1 MSKIS
6 IKLVIAGRSYPLTI
20 NESEEEAVRKAAED
34 INSNIQQLQ
43 QIYAVKDMQDLLAM
57 TSLQLA
63 TRSQSGANPQKEREI
78 ELKVRKHYNLNI
90 PKELTEEIKVK
101 EQIVIDGEE

>member
-20 NESEEEAVRKAAED
+20 NEGEEEAVRKAAED
-34 INSNIQQLQ
+34 INSNIQHLQ
-43 QIYAVKDMQDLLAM
+43 QVYAVKDMQDLLAM

-63 TRSQSGANPQKEREI
+63 TRSKSETNSQGENLKKDEI
-78 ELKVRKHYNLNI
+78 LEALKKLSSNI
-90 PKELTEEIKVK
+90 EVE
-101 EQIVIDGEE
+101 

>member
-20 NESEEEAVRKAAED
+20 NESEEEVVRKAAED
-34 INSNIQQLQ
+34 INSNIQGLQ
-43 QIYAVKDMQDLLAM
+43 EVYAVKDMQDLLAM

-63 TRSQSGANPQKEREI
+63 TRSKPGAESKEANLSKEEVLEALNKLSDSI
-78 ELKVRKHYNLNI
+78 EV
-90 PKELTEEIKVK
+90 
-101 EQIVIDGEE
+101 

>member
-63 TRSQSGANPQKEREI
+63 TRSQSGANPQKESLEKDKILEALEKLSNSI
-78 ELKVRKHYNLNI
+78 EMS
-90 PKELTEEIKVK
+90 
-101 EQIVIDGEE
+101 